1 MAVMVLERDAQ
12 ESEGDAVWAS
22 FEDFVTR
29 RGPALHHAAWLL
41 THDHH
46 KAEDLVQTALGRTFS
61 RFAALNRPG
70 SSYEAYV
77 RTTMYTTFASW
88 WRRKWNGEVP
98 STIED
103 ADLSHHQASPEVST
117 DIVRALQSL
126 PRSQRA
132 VIVLRYFEDLT
143 EAETARTLGISVGTV
158 KSQSSRAIAALR
170 SSHHLLDEDG
180 GSR

>member
-1 MAVMVLERDAQ
+1 MVAMVVEREAG
-12 ESEGDAVWAS
+12 GDVVWAS
-22 FEDFVTR
+22 FDEFVTR

-41 THDHH
+41 THDHQ
-46 KAEDLVQTALGRTFS
+46 KAEDLVQTALGRTFG
-61 RFAALNRPG
+61 RFASLNRPG

-103 ADLSHHQASPEVST
+103 ADLSHHQTAPEVAT
-117 DIVRALQSL
+117 DVARALQAL
-126 PRSQRA
+126 PRAQRA

-158 KSQSSRAIAALR
+158 KSHSSRALAALR
-170 SSHHLLDEDG
+170 SSRLLLDEDG

>member
-1 MAVMVLERDAQ
+1 MVAMVLERSEREATGDPVW
-12 ESEGDAVWAS
+12 ESFDE
-22 FEDFVTR
+22 FVSR

-46 KAEDLVQTALGRTFS
+46 KAEDLVQTALGRTFG
-61 RFAALNRPG
+61 RFETLNRPG

-103 ADLSHHQASPEVST
+103 ADLSHHGASPEVST
-117 DIVRALQSL
+117 DVARALQTL
-126 PRSQRA
+126 PRAQRA

-143 EAETARTLGISVGTV
+143 EAETARTLGISIGTV
-158 KSQSSRAIAALR
+158 KSHSSRALVALR
-170 SSHHLLDEDG
+170 ASRLLLDDDG